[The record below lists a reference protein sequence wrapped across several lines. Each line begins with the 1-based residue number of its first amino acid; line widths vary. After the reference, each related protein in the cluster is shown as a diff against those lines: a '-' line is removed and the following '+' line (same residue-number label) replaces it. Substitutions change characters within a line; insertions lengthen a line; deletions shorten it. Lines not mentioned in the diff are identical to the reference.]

1 MPMRRRSLVLLV
13 AASFLVL
20 VLVGLYFAKPT
31 IAKFVRKRTQDAL
44 QERYKSRVE
53 FSDFQVSF
61 SPRFTV
67 TIKDLTL
74 RHHGRNDVPPLIQ
87 IAELN
92 MIPSLGSLLSSK
104 ARISSVELVG
114 LQITFPPKEPGRP
127 PMLQG
132 TVTDLK
138 NKYPVLLEK
147 LVANDAKLVL
157 LRAQADKPALV
168 FPLHHLELHDLSF
181 DGPAKFTTTLTN
193 AVPRG
198 EIIASGVFGPWN
210 GETPRSTPVQGTYR
224 FEHADL
230 STIKGL
236 EGILSSTGSF
246 DGPLDYLSVKGTT
259 DTPDFTLRKVA
270 NPVALHTDF
279 SATVDGTNGNTY
291 LHSVQASFL
300 QTTLSTQG
308 EVVDL
313 NREVRGRTIELDTA
327 SGHARVEDLVR
338 LAAKTKTPI
347 LKGPVQLKAHISIPE
362 KDEDLSDRLEVTS
375 QFHMTRG
382 QFMNPAIQDKV
393 DSLSRR
399 GQGQPT
405 DKDIA
410 HVESELI
417 GAFHLQRGI
426 IHFTDLRYTVPGAR
440 INLQG
445 TYALSGDLD
454 FHGHL
459 LLDAKLSQTM
469 TGWKS
474 ILLKAIDPL
483 FSGKD
488 VGAGTN
494 LPIKVEGTKD
504 HPHFGLDRGGKK
516 NSTDKAAKKK

>member
-1 MPMRRRSLVLLV
+1 MPMRRRSVVLIV
-13 AASFLVL
+13 VASFLVL
-20 VLVGLYFAKPT
+20 ALVGLYFAKPT
-31 IAKFVRKRTQDAL
+31 IARLVRKRTQDAL
-44 QERYKSRVE
+44 EEHYKSRVE
-53 FSDFQVSF
+53 FSDFQVWF

-74 RHHGRNDVPPLIQ
+74 RHHARNDVPPLIQ
-87 IAELN
+87 IAEVN
-92 MIPSLGSLLSSK
+92 MIPSLGSLLESK
-104 ARISSVELVG
+104 TRISSVELVG
-114 LQITFPPKEPGRP
+114 LQITFPPKEPGSP
-127 PMLQG
+127 PMLRG
-132 TVTDLK
+132 TDADLK
-138 NKYPVLLEK
+138 DIYPVLLEK

-157 LRAQADKPALV
+157 LRAQPDKPPLV

-181 DGPAKFTTTLTN
+181 DGPAKFDATLTN

-198 EIIASGVFGPWN
+198 EIIASGVFGPWDA
-210 GETPRSTPVQGTYR
+210 ETPRATPVHGTYR

-236 EGILSSTGSF
+236 QGILSSVGNF
-246 DGPLDYLSVKGTT
+246 DGPLDYLSVRGTT
-259 DTPDFTLRKVA
+259 DTPDFTLRRVA

-291 LHSVQASFL
+291 LRSVQASFL

-308 EVVDL
+308 EVVDM
-313 NREVRGRTIELDTA
+313 NRQVRGRTIELET
-327 SGHARVEDLVR
+327 SSSRARVEDLVR

-375 QFHMTRG
+375 QFHMTQG

-405 DKDIA
+405 HKDIA

-417 GAFHLQRGI
+417 GSFHLQKGI
-426 IHFTDLRYTVPGAR
+426 IHFADLRFTVPGAR
-440 INLQG
+440 VNLLG
-445 TYALSGDLD
+445 TYALSGELD

-474 ILLKAIDPL
+474 VLLKAVDPL

-488 VGAGTN
+488 VGAGTD

-504 HPHFGLDRGGKK
+504 HPEFGLDPGGKK
-516 NSTDKAAKKK
+516 NSVDKAAKK